1 MSSFEVR
8 PGESVLHAVRRIAR
22 HEIDDMLMHL
32 RAGPRRHEAVH
43 EARKSSKKLRALIRL
58 VRDAIGEKRY
68 QRENTTLRDAVR
80 PLAAMRDAEVLAHS
94 LDQLAERFAAE
105 ISPGAFDALRN
116 RLQSRVRA
124 MRAATHT
131 RVAMRRASVLVARVR
146 SRLPKWDVRDR
157 GWPVIRPGLRRIY
170 GRARAARRR
179 ASDDPSTEVL
189 HEWRKRSKD
198 LRYVHEFIEPLWP
211 PVMKAVADELH
222 VLTDRLGDD
231 HDLAQLE
238 RLVSAD
244 PRSCGA
250 SDCAA
255 LLGLIGVRRG
265 ELQAEARRLGERL
278 FTEKSRAFVARLEGY
293 WTAWER
299 HGADRRGGA
308 PQAVPVRPEVGAGSV
323 IVLTPQRKEA
333 RSSGRRRQH
342 GRGHRA

>member
-1 MSSFEVR
+1 M
-8 PGESVLHAVRRIAR
+8 AQ
-22 HEIDDMLMHL
+22 
-32 RAGPRRHEAVH
+32 
-43 EARKSSKKLRALIRL
+43 ALE
-58 VRDAIGEKRY
+58 GFY
-68 QRENTTLRDAVR
+68 
-80 PLAAMRDAEVLAHS
+80 
-94 LDQLAERFAAE
+94 
-105 ISPGAFDALRN
+105 GA
-116 RLQSRVRA
+116 QS
-124 MRAATHT
+124 AT
-131 RVAMRRASVLVARVR
+131 VAN
-146 SRLPKWDVRDR
+146 
-157 GWPVIRPGLRRIY
+157 
-170 GRARAARRR
+170 
-179 ASDDPSTEVL
+179 
-189 HEWRKRSKD
+189 
-198 LRYVHEFIEPLWP
+198 VHEFLEPIWP

-265 ELQAEARRLGERL
+265 ELQAEARELGERL
-278 FTEKSRAFVARLEGY
+278 FTEKPRAFVARLEGY